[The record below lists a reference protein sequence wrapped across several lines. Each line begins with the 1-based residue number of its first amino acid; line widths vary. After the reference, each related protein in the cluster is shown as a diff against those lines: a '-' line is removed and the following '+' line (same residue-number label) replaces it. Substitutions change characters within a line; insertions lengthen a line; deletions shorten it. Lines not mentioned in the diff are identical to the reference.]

1 MYMHFIMN
9 IPGFEEMIIKKTET
23 IGDSFHLH
31 VEMERKAQR
40 CPDCGKRTK
49 RVHDYRT
56 QKVQHLKMFERNT
69 YVFYRKRRYA
79 CSCGKRFAEST
90 RFVQRYQRHS
100 VEWNQAFGLRIIQ
113 GKNFKDTA
121 QQFRT
126 SASTAMR
133 RFDAISSPMFRE
145 VTELPGVIAI
155 DEYKGDTDQG
165 KFQVIIANGKTGEPL
180 DILPDRKVET
190 VKQYLRR
197 KGNKVEM
204 VVMDMSY
211 PFKSAVQKA
220 LGNPVII
227 ADRFHFCRYVFWALD
242 RVRRRVQKDFHEYD
256 RKKCK
261 RMKHVFNKR
270 YEALSEKQHWYLE
283 RYLGLSEELR
293 SAYRLKEMFR
303 GWFDQAKAVGSSN
316 GRIIKEGLYAFYREV
331 KASGMKE
338 FIKVVQTLQNWQT
351 EILNSFT
358 FGYTNGPIEGLN
370 NQTKVIKRNAFGF
383 KRYDRLRMR
392 VLLHHQVKGKTIQVG

>member
-1 MYMHFIMN
+1 
-9 IPGFEEMIIKKTET
+9 
-23 IGDSFHLH
+23 
-31 VEMERKAQR
+31 
-40 CPDCGKRTK
+40 
-49 RVHDYRT
+49 
-56 QKVQHLKMFERNT
+56 
-69 YVFYRKRRYA
+69 
-79 CSCGKRFAEST
+79 
-90 RFVQRYQRHS
+90 
-100 VEWNQAFGLRIIQ
+100 
-113 GKNFKDTA
+113 
-121 QQFRT
+121 
-126 SASTAMR
+126 
-133 RFDAISSPMFRE
+133 
-145 VTELPGVIAI
+145 
-155 DEYKGDTDQG
+155 
-165 KFQVIIANGKTGEPL
+165 
-180 DILPDRKVET
+180 
-190 VKQYLRR
+190 
-197 KGNKVEM
+197 
-204 VVMDMSY
+204 MDMSY

-227 ADRFHFCRYVFWALD
+227 ADRFHFRRYVFWALD

-293 SAYRLKEMFR
+293 SAYRLKEMSR